1 MDSKPNISRRQFL
14 KGTVASGAGV
24 VLTGREATARV
35 LGANDKIGIGVLGS
49 GGRAQYLMDL
59 FNENPGVEIM
69 AVCDVYEPHREKAL
83 KKAVEAIGPSPGAKG
98 YLDYREVLDRKDID
112 AVIIGSPDHWHKPML
127 VDAVRAGKDVYLEKP
142 IMHSIEEG
150 LEMVRAAEE
159 TKRIVQTGTQQRS
172 WEHYLLGKHLV
183 DSGKLGKLSFV
194 YTYWYQDYAA
204 ARGWNRLSEIE
215 TDKLDWKKFLGSA
228 PDQPFTPEKYVWWRF
243 FWDFGGGILTDLLTH
258 WIDVI
263 QWYMGQAAPKTATT
277 TGDVYIMK
285 WQCPDTITA
294 AYEFPGDFNVTFN
307 GALNNSIDD
316 GGIEFRGT
324 EATLKID
331 REHLALY
338 PEGVKPVAGSQAPE
352 PEIFVRAEHD
362 GTIDHVK
369 NFLDC
374 LRTRKTP
381 NAPIQAGFE
390 AARTSWIGNIAFKRG
405 LKTAWDPVKGRV
417 AS

>member
-1 MDSKPNISRRQFL
+1 MENESDISRRQFL
-14 KGTVASGAGV
+14 KETVAAGAGV
-24 VLTGREATARV
+24 ALTGGLAPAEV
-35 LGANDKIGIGVLGS
+35 LGANDQIRVGVLGS
-49 GGRAQYLMDL
+49 GGRAQYIMEL
-59 FNENPGVEIM
+59 FSGNPSVELV
-69 AVCDVYEPHREKAL
+69 AVCDVYEAHRQKAL
-83 KKAVEAIGPSPGAKG
+83 SKAAPNAKG
-98 YLDYREVLDRKDID
+98 YLDYRDVLDLKDVD

-150 LEMVRAAEE
+150 VEMVRAVEE
-159 TKRIVQTGTQQRS
+159 SKRVVQTGTQQRS
-172 WEHYLLGKHLV
+172 WDHYALGKHLV
-183 DSGKLGKLSFV
+183 DSGKLGKITFV
-194 YTYWYQDYAA
+194 YTYWYQNYAA
-204 ARGWNRLSEIE
+204 SSGWNRLTEIE
-215 TDKLDWKKFLGSA
+215 ASKLDWKKFLGSA
-228 PDQPFTPEKYVWWRF
+228 PEQTFTPEKYVWWRF

-263 QWYMGQAAPKTATT
+263 QWYMGQTAPKTATT

-294 AYEFPGDFNVTFN
+294 AYEFPGEFNVSFN
-307 GALNNSIDD
+307 GALNNNVDD

-338 PEGVKPVAGSQAPE
+338 PEGVKWAPASEAPE
-352 PEIFVRAEHD
+352 PEIFVRSEHD

-374 LRTRKTP
+374 MRTRKTP
-381 NAPIQAGFE
+381 NASIQAGFE

-405 LKTAWDPVKGRV
+405 MKTAWDAAQDRV
-417 AS
+417 NS

>member
-1 MDSKPNISRRQFL
+1 MEDKSDISRRQFL
-14 KGTVASGAGV
+14 RDTAAAGAGV
-24 VLTGREATARV
+24 MLSNHGAPTRALA
-35 LGANDKIGIGVLGS
+35 ANDKIRIGVLGS

-59 FNENPGVEIM
+59 FNGNPSVEIT
-69 AVCDVYEPHREKAL
+69 AVCDIYEPHREKAL
-83 KKAVEAIGPSPGAKG
+83 KKAEGNGASPNPKG
-98 YLDYREVLDRKDID
+98 YLDYREVLDLKDID

-150 LEMVRAAEE
+150 LEMVHAVEE
-159 TKRIVQTGTQQRS
+159 SKCIVQTGTQQRS

-183 DSGKLGKLSFV
+183 DSGKLGKVSFV
-194 YTYWYQDYAA
+194 YTYWYQNYAA
-204 ARGWNRLSEIE
+204 ARGWNRLQEI
-215 TDKLDWKKFLGSA
+215 DLAKLDWKKFLGSA
-228 PDQPFTPEKYVWWRF
+228 PDQPFAPEKYIWWRF

-263 QWYMGQAAPKTATT
+263 QWYMGRAAPKTATT
-277 TGDVYIMK
+277 TGDVYVMK

-294 AYEFPGDFNVTFN
+294 AYEFPGDFNVSFN

-352 PEIFVRAEHD
+352 PEIFVRAERD

-369 NFLDC
+369 NFLEC
-374 LRTRKTP
+374 MRTRKTP
-381 NAPIQAGFE
+381 NAPIQVGFE

-405 LKTAWDPVKGRV
+405 MKTAWDVAKSRV
-417 AS
+417 VS

>member
-1 MDSKPNISRRQFL
+1 MENESDISRRQFL
-14 KGTVASGAGV
+14 KDTVVAGAGV
-24 VLTGREATARV
+24 ALTGGLTPSRV
-35 LGANDKIGIGVLGS
+35 LGANDKIRVGVLGS

-59 FNENPGVEIM
+59 FNENSSVDIV
-69 AVCDVYEPHREKAL
+69 AVCDIYDPHREKAL
-83 KKAVEAIGPSPGAKG
+83 KKTSSDAKG
-98 YLDYREVLDRKDID
+98 YLDYREVLDLKDID
-112 AVIIGSPDHWHKPML
+112 AIIIGSPDHWHKPML

-142 IMHSIEEG
+142 IIHSIEEG
-150 LEMVRAAEE
+150 MEMARAVDE

-172 WEHYLLGKHLV
+172 WEHYILGKHLI
-183 DSGKLGKLSFV
+183 DSGKLGKISFV
-194 YTYWYQDYAA
+194 YTYWYQNYAA
-204 ARGWNRLSEIE
+204 ARGWNRLQEIE
-215 TDKLDWKKFLGSA
+215 VSKLDWKKFLGSA
-228 PDQPFTPEKYVWWRF
+228 PDQPFAPEKYVWWRF

-263 QWYMGQAAPKTATT
+263 QWYMGQAAPRTATT
-277 TGDVYIMK
+277 TGDVYVMK
-285 WQCPDTITA
+285 WQCPDTITT

-307 GALNNSIDD
+307 GALNNSVDD

-331 REHLALY
+331 REHLAVY
-338 PEGVKPVAGSQAPE
+338 PEGVKWVPGSEAPE
-352 PEIFVRAEHD
+352 PEVFVRSEHD

-374 LRTRKTP
+374 MRTRRTP
-381 NAPIQAGFE
+381 NASIQVGFE

-405 LKTAWDPVKGRV
+405 MKTAWDVAKARV